1 MQLLLFTL
9 RVMCVGW
16 IGVGTW
22 HALPRRQTHLEGMGE
37 DDPRSDCVDKE
48 RPRLEGMCFNYNRHE
63 NIVVAIPSPI
73 ATICEMHI
81 SHARFNSNRTL
92 SALRIRKSSSMSQS
106 SVVAKARFL
115 AFSKLSFGSRTTP
128 TR

>member
-73 ATICEMHI
+73 ATIARCI
-81 SHARFNSNRTL
+81 SLMPASTPIEPCPHCA
-92 SALRIRKSSSMSQS
+92 
-106 SVVAKARFL
+106 SVRAVPCHSPPL
-115 AFSKLSFGSRTTP
+115 
-128 TR
+128 